1 MAVSTQHGGCHCG
14 AVRYEADMDLSQGTL
29 KCNCS
34 ICRKTRAWLVGISAD
49 DFRLLKGQEALSD
62 YQFGSKNIHHL
73 FCKHCGVKSFGRA
86 AAGPGGKPFVAVL
99 LSTVDDIS
107 DADLAATPV
116 IYIDGRNNNFAAAP
130 DETRYL

>member
-1 MAVSTQHGGCHCG
+1 MKQTYTGGCHCG
-14 AVRYEADMDLSQGTL
+14 AVRYEADIDLSQGTL

-34 ICRKTRAWLVGISAD
+34 MCRKTRAWLAGIGGD

-116 IYIDGRNNNFAAAP
+116 IFIDGRNNNFAAAP

>member
-1 MAVSTQHGGCHCG
+1 
-14 AVRYEADMDLSQGTL
+14 VRYEADMDLSQGTL

-34 ICRKTRAWLVGISAD
+34 ICRKTRAWLVGIGAD
-49 DFRLLKGQEALSD
+49 DFRLLQGQEALSD

-99 LSTVDDIS
+99 LSTVDNIS

-130 DETRYL
+130 AETRYL

>member
-1 MAVSTQHGGCHCG
+1 MKQTYTGGCHCG

-49 DFRLLKGQEALSD
+49 DFRLLKGQQALSD

-73 FCKHCGVKSFGRA
+73 CCKHCGVKSFGRA

-116 IYIDGRNNNFAAAP
+116 IFIDGRNNNFAAAP